1 MISVLFIV
9 ASISVFCLET
19 HILFR
24 VTVKPNTTIYNLS
37 VRETEKQTRPQQF
50 LVVAEYVCITFF
62 TCELICRI
70 VCCPML
76 LDYIKQPF
84 NWIDFLS
91 ITPFYISL
99 LVSQLNQDMGTSD
112 SIHFLNS
119 LRLIRI
125 FRILKLTRHVSGLKI
140 LGHTL
145 KASAKELFLLI
156 LVLIIGVLIF
166 ACLIYYAEQ
175 VDEGSKNSFTN
186 IPIGFWWALVTMT
199 TLGYGD
205 MIPRT
210 ALGYILGTICAVCGL
225 LMLSLPVPVIVSNFT
240 LYYSHAQ
247 ARMKLLKRPKRS
259 LIGAANALKEQGSIR
274 SRSSSGDDSPRG
286 SCSSITST
294 KDKQS
299 NDSALESG
307 ESKSGKLDCTPNK
320 YIESVTQL
328 NCQNNVLGNCE
339 SMWRLLILA
348 CKNIW

>member
-1 MISVLFIV
+1 M
-9 ASISVFCLET
+9 
-19 HILFR
+19 LFR
-24 VTVKPNTTIYNLS
+24 CNVDTNTTINNLS
-37 VRETEKQTRPQQF
+37 VRETEKRTRPQQF
-50 LVVAEYVCITFF
+50 LVVSEYVCITFF
-62 TCELICRI
+62 TCELIFRI
-70 VCCPML
+70 LCCPRI

-99 LVSQLNQDMGTSD
+99 LVSQLNQGMETSD
-112 SIHFLNS
+112 GIHFLNS

-175 VDEGSKNSFTN
+175 VDEGSANSFTN

-205 MIPRT
+205 MYPRT
-210 ALGYILGTICAVCGL
+210 AIGYIVGTICAVCGL
-225 LMLSLPVPVIVSNFT
+225 LMLSLPVPIIVSNFT

-247 ARMKLLKRPKRS
+247 ARMKLPKKPKKA
-259 LIGAANALKEQGSIR
+259 LIGAANALKEQESFH
-274 SRSSSGDDSPRG
+274 SRSSCGEG
-286 SCSSITST
+286 SLKGSYSSLASI

-299 NDSALESG
+299 NDSAVGSS
-307 ESKSGKLDCTPNK
+307 ESKPGK
-320 YIESVTQL
+320 S
-328 NCQNNVLGNCE
+328 
-339 SMWRLLILA
+339 
-348 CKNIW
+348 